1 LPYGPGIFSVKNI
14 KLRRYFVQNR
24 RKSANKQRRHIL
36 IRKREIMPGAAAFAL
51 ASWTCIA
58 GASELTVVGAE
69 RAANKDGSIPALSAT
84 MDRPTPG
91 WSPGKSRLEHW
102 RYKDEKPQF
111 VIDAS
116 NVDKYANKLSAGQIE
131 LIKTI
136 KGYSMP
142 IYPTHRSCVMPDFVQ
157 NNTKANIS
165 KAKIADDGWS
175 LDTAA
180 LPGVPFPQPKS
191 GIEAIWNHLTR
202 YTGFAVDMPS
212 GASFISPAPGQSEGV
227 WISWQQLFY
236 FPWGNSKVTSSPD
249 AEGRLSSGAYYAYRE
264 PAALAGQ
271 AVNSRAY
278 FGKDGETFYYFPG
291 QRRVRRLPTYAYDA
305 PFIGFE
311 NQYTVDMTFIF
322 SGNPDRFDWKI
333 VGKKEL
339 YVPYNNVRLM
349 DPAGSR
355 DAFKPNFVSAD
366 VRRYELHRVWEVVAT
381 VKPGVRHIMPKKVFY
396 LDEDTWSI
404 LQGDHYDA
412 QGKLWKVQE
421 NGVIPAW
428 EINACTSITQ
438 MNSYDLQSHR
448 YVADP
453 VMMGAGKDY
462 NFISE
467 PGSDSRLKSSFF
479 TAETLRSN
487 SER

>member
-1 LPYGPGIFSVKNI
+1 MTRNCNFIPK
-14 KLRRYFVQNR
+14 
-24 RKSANKQRRHIL
+24 
-36 IRKREIMPGAAAFAL
+36 AAAVAL

-69 RAANKDGSIPALSAT
+69 RAASKDGSIPALSTT
-84 MDRPTPG
+84 MDRPAPG

-102 RYKDEKPQF
+102 RYKDEKPLY

-116 NVDKYANKLSAGQIE
+116 NVDKYADKLSAGQVE

-142 IYPTHRSCVMPDFVQ
+142 VYPSHRSCVAPDFVQ
-157 NNTKANIS
+157 NNTKANAT
-165 KAKIADDGWS
+165 KAKIAADGWS
-175 LDTAA
+175 LEAAA

-202 YTGFAVDMPS
+202 YSGFAVDMPTA
-212 GASFISPAPGQSEGV
+212 ASYISPAPGQTEGV
-227 WISWQQLFY
+227 WIGWQQLLF
-236 FPWGNSKVTSSPD
+236 FPWANSKVTSSPD
-249 AEGRLSSGAYYAYRE
+249 AEGRLSSAAYYAYRE

-271 AVNSRAY
+271 AANMRFY
-278 FGKDGETFYYFPG
+278 FGKDSETFYYFPG

-311 NQYTVDMTFIF
+311 NQYTVDMAFMF
-322 SGNPDRFDWKI
+322 SGNPDRFDWKL

-349 DPAGSR
+349 DPNGSR
-355 DAFKPNFVSAD
+355 DIFKPNFVSPE

-381 VKPGVRHIMPKKVFY
+381 VKPGIRHIMPKKVFY
-396 LDEDTWSI
+396 LDEDTWGI
-404 LQGDHYDA
+404 VQGDHYDA
-412 QGKLWKVQE
+412 QGKIWKVQE
-421 NGVIPAW
+421 SGIVPSW
-428 EINACTSITQ
+428 EIDACTGLVQ
-438 MNSYDLQSHR
+438 MNSYDLQSRR

-453 VMMGAGKDY
+453 VLTSVGKD
-462 NFISE
+462 FTAISE
-467 PGSDSRLKSSFF
+467 PGNDPRLKSNFF
-479 TAETLRSN
+479 TAETLRAN